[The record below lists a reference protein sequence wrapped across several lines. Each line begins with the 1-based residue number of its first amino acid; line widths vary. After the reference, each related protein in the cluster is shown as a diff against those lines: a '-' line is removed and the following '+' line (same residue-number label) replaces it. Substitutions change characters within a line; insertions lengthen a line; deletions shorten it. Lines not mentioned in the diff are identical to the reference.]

1 MTAPITVTTLQV
13 KSHSSP
19 YVVRTPTKTWVEVV
33 QLEGVS
39 IGRFN
44 CEPGRKAQ

>member
-1 MTAPITVTTLQV
+1 MRTPVTVTKLQV

-19 YVVRTPTKTWVEVV
+19 DVVRTPTKTRVEVV